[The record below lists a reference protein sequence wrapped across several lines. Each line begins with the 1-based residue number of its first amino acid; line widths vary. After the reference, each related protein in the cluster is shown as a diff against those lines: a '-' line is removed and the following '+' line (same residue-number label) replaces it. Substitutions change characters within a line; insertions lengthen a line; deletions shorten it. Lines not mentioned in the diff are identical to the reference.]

1 MHEPMKVK
9 DLINLLKNVN
19 EDKEVVVLLAHNYY
33 DITATTQE
41 KNSITLY
48 PKLCYNRES
57 ED

>member
-1 MHEPMKVK
+1 MKVK